1 MRRFSAFQLALL
13 AMGASLMVSALFLD
27 RLVGLWQNVTEPHA
41 VQWNGLRVVPR
52 QHQQISAP
60 APSMLIVR
68 SDRFPKARLA
78 LFTRPEDGT
87 TPRERVEAL
96 CRQDDCEVLP
106 PPSSRGSDPD
116 PHRAAA
122 IYDTQEPLQIVVL
135 RPADKQ
141 VWIEFTGSPAAYA
154 EFSALIDSL
163 VRQLGGS

>member
-13 AMGASLMVSALFLD
+13 CLGASLMVSAVFLD
-27 RLVGLWQNVTEPHA
+27 RLVGLWHSVTEPDA

-52 QHQQISAP
+52 KHQQIRAP
-60 APSMLIVR
+60 EASMLIVH

-87 TPRERVEAL
+87 TPRELVKAL

-106 PPSSRGSDPD
+106 RGGDGSDPD
-116 PHRAAA
+116 PHRATA

-135 RPADKQ
+135 RPADKHI
-141 VWIEFTGSPAAYA
+141 WIEFSGPPAAYA
-154 EFSALIDSL
+154 DFEPLIDSL
-163 VRQLGGS
+163 VRQLGGF